1 MKIRQDGDCI
11 VSGDKK
17 GEIKVMKFSLFK
29 GDLSKAPSCITIKAW
44 FYIYHISIQFI
55 NNS

>member
-11 VSGDKK
+11 VSADKK

-29 GDLSKAPSCITIKAW
+29 LR
-44 FYIYHISIQFI
+44 
-55 NNS
+55 